1 MLEPNYHLSK
11 TDLGQDVILKPKVPE
26 SSVISKEGNIP
37 RVCVSN
43 SLLLCLR
50 SIVGCHGIMVD
61 DLFYSFRDLSHY
73 DNGEDWKRN
82 NGHFLHPT
90 IYESTDIA
98 FLPPD
103 ASDFR
108 LNQEKW
114 YLKKTRFQRVGY
126 LDIEQALH
134 GKITIIDK
142 PYLYR
147 WSEFDRVFSDKF
159 TNLIKFTKNK
169 EKKTQSM

>member
-11 TDLGQDVILKPKVPE
+11 KDLGLDVILKPKVPE

-50 SIVGCHGIMVD
+50 SIVGCHAIMVD
-61 DLFYSFRDLSHY
+61 DLFYAFRDLSHY
-73 DNGEDWKRN
+73 ENAEEWKHN
-82 NGHFLHPT
+82 NGHFLHPVVYQSLE
-90 IYESTDIA
+90 IP

-108 LNQEKW
+108 INREKW
-114 YLKKTRFQRVGY
+114 YLKKTAFQRLGY
-126 LDIEQALH
+126 LDLQRALH
-134 GKITIIDK
+134 GEITIIEK

-147 WSEFDRVFSDKF
+147 WDEFEHEFSSQF
-159 TNLIKFTKNK
+159 NEIIRFSR
-169 EKKTQSM
+169 KKKSI